1 MSIYRPHIYIL
12 TFIISFCIPSFIYGY
27 LGTSGRVFVD
37 SNGDTVQL
45 RGFGLGGWLVQE
57 GYMWNTSGFYGSTS
71 VIEQKIKMIRT
82 KKQPISLESI
92 KIIKGINVAP
102 ITLKEVRKFGILI
115 ILHYN
120 SSNHNY

>member
-1 MSIYRPHIYIL
+1 IK
-12 TFIISFCIPSFIYGY
+12 PSKK
-27 LGTSGRVFVD
+27 
-37 SNGDTVQL
+37 
-45 RGFGLGGWLVQE
+45 
-57 GYMWNTSGFYGSTS
+57 S

-102 ITLKEVRKFGILI
+102 ITLKKVRKFGILI
-115 ILHYN
+115 ILHYS